1 MPNGNGDGGG
11 GDGGGGND
19 ESKPDTETAKAWQR
33 ELQTLARSLRA
44 EGKSDKEVRRDLDQ
58 RKAALRR
65 EWKAVH
71 APSSS
76 TKAAPRMKR
85 LAYDSASAPKRI
97 RQHSEEDEHE
107 EDRTDEDE
115 RVAKARQLGRKHE
128 LVICPIFN
136 KRDEEETAAL
146 LHNANEL
153 KAAIIAD
160 VPLNVW
166 VDQRSKLLP
175 GEKFRYWEDL
185 GVKWRVEI
193 GPRELKKQ
201 AYVLVVNRTAGV
213 PGAREELAL
222 EPLRQRLRELKGL

>member
-1 MPNGNGDGGG
+1 MPYRDGDGGP
-11 GDGGGGND
+11 
-19 ESKPDTETAKAWQR
+19 KPDTETAKAWQR

-44 EGKSDKEVRRDLDQ
+44 EGKSDKEVRRGLDQ

-71 APSSS
+71 APTA
-76 TKAAPRMKR
+76 TKLAPTRMKR
-85 LAYDSASAPKRI
+85 HEPASASGPNKRS
-97 RQHSEEDEHE
+97 RQQRDEHVEQEEEEE
-107 EDRTDEDE
+107 EDRT
-115 RVAKARQLGRKHE
+115 AKARQLGRKHE

-146 LHNANEL
+146 VQNATEL
-153 KAAIIAD
+153 KAAIIAE

-175 GEKFRYWEDL
+175 GEKFRYWEEL

-193 GPRELKKQ
+193 GPRELKKH
-201 AYVLVVNRTAGV
+201 AYVLVVNHTAGV

-222 EPLRQRLRELKGL
+222 GPLRQRLRELKGL